1 VQDSLTIEE
10 PAIKK
15 QEEEKKLEVESSPE
29 EVKELEDESS
39 PEEVKELEDES
50 SPEEV
55 KELEDESNLEE
66 RQTGI
71 SNLSKNNR
79 QEQ

>member
-1 VQDSLTIEE
+1 MQDSFTIEE

-29 EVKELEDESS
+29 EVKELEDEN
-39 PEEVKELEDES
+39 
-50 SPEEV
+50 
-55 KELEDESNLEE
+55 NLEE
-66 RQTGI
+66 RQTGT